1 MWPFSL
7 FKKKKKYRP
16 SRPFVRAELPPR
28 RADTERPRTESETDP
43 LLDINNPLSP
53 LNPLHTMQSQEP
65 PPASSHHNPIPDPP
79 APIDHSHHTPAPD
92 FTPPHQDHSTNSFDF
107 GSHHHH

>member
-7 FKKKKKYRP
+7 FKKKKKYKP
-16 SRPFVRAELPPR
+16 SRPFIRAELPPR
-28 RADTERPRTESETDP
+28 RDDAAHRQESDP

-53 LNPLHTMQSQEP
+53 LNPLHTMQSQESPTP
-65 PPASSHHNPIPDPP
+65 PHHNPIPDPP
-79 APIDHSHHTPAPD
+79 APIDHSHHHTPAPD